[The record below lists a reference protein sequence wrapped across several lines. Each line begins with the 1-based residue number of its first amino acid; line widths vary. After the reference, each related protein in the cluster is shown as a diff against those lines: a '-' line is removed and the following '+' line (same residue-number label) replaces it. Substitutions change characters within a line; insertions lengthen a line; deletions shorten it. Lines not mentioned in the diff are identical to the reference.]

1 MGFGL
6 KTGRG
11 TAGLV
16 IGFEA
21 CGFAGCEGS
30 SVAAATVVLITTLFA
45 GLSEAIGRTTGFS
58 LIFIGYKRLIGLI
71 RKRFRAVKL
80 EG

>member
-1 MGFGL
+1 MGLGL

-11 TAGLV
+11 TAGLA
-16 IGFEA
+16 IGLEA
-21 CGFAGCEGS
+21 SGFAGCDGS
-30 SVAAATVVLITTLFA
+30 SELAATVVLITTLFA

-58 LIFIGYKRLIGLI
+58 LIFNWYKRLIGLI